1 MSEEK
6 NTKLNNEQLKTVA
19 GGGKD
24 DDGGK
29 GAVICPQCRVKN
41 YPAHTVIRDERR
53 FTCWRCG
60 FSRELTD
67 DEVNRIL
74 RGQDVNL

>member
-1 MSEEK
+1 MDENK
-6 NTKLNNEQLKTVA
+6 NTNLTSEQIGEVA

-29 GAVICPQCRVKN
+29 GGVTCPQCRVKN
-41 YPAHTVIRDERR
+41 YPAHTRIRDERR

-60 FSRELTD
+60 YSRELTD
-67 DEVNRIL
+67 DEVDRIL
-74 RGQDVNL
+74 GGEDMSW